1 VSFFFFSRE
10 KYILKKRNMSLVGGY
25 HLPKTNGNMP
35 HDDLLILDSGSS
47 QQQQQQSQPQR
58 PTPPFYLL
66 SHFPLEPP
74 PTGST
79 NLIVYRGLN
88 RDFDKYVK
96 QPIPPSLS
104 DFLTDIPLAETA
116 QNKASSFAGDAHG
129 GVGTLRSL
137 FSGPIISKEILSLTE
152 QQLSAFR
159 LHREPMLPDM
169 YQIYTSSPK
178 EPRTAPTTETLLPPP
193 ITNPLPGPSPQVQ
206 RVINEQTSRVSPDVK
221 RKAPADTTPVIQQ
234 QTTTPVAGILNRTTS
249 STPTLSSNPNLS
261 SSSGHLNDDQDE
273 MNLSKRKTKKT
284 KKEKKV

>member
-1 VSFFFFSRE
+1 MSSLFSRE
-10 KYILKKRNMSLVGGY
+10 KYRKRSMSLY

-35 HDDLLILDSGSS
+35 HDDLLMLDSGSS

-58 PTPPFYLL
+58 PSPPFYLL
-66 SHFPLEPP
+66 SHFPLEQP

-96 QPIPPSLS
+96 QPIAPSLS

-116 QNKASSFAGDAHG
+116 QHKAASFAGDAHG

-137 FSGPIISKEILSLTE
+137 FAGPIISKEILPLTE

-159 LHREPMLPDM
+159 LHREPLLSDL
-169 YQIYTSSPK
+169 YHIYTSSPK
-178 EPRTAPTTETLLPPP
+178 ETRSAPTTDTLLPPP

-221 RKAPADTTPVIQQ
+221 RKAPADATPVIQQ
-234 QTTTPVAGILNRTTS
+234 QTTTTPVAGILNRTTS
-249 STPTLSSNPNLS
+249 STPTLTNNANLS

>member
-1 VSFFFFSRE
+1 
-10 KYILKKRNMSLVGGY
+10 MSLVGGY

-35 HDDLLILDSGSS
+35 HDDLLILDSASS
-47 QQQQQQSQPQR
+47 QQQQKFQLQR
-58 PTPPFYLL
+58 PSPPFYLL
-66 SHFPLEPP
+66 NRYPLENAPN
-74 PTGST
+74 GST
-79 NLIVYRGLN
+79 NLIVYRGLS

-96 QPIPPSLS
+96 QPISPSLS
-104 DFLTDIPLAETA
+104 DFLTDIPSAETA
-116 QNKASSFAGDAHG
+116 QIKAASWAGDAQG

-137 FSGPIISKEILSLTE
+137 FSGPIISKEILSLSE

-159 LHREPMLPDM
+159 LHREPILPEM

-178 EPRTAPTTETLLPPP
+178 EPRTATTTETLLPPP

-206 RVINEQTSRVSPDVK
+206 RVINEQTSHVSPDVK
-221 RKAPADTTPVIQQ
+221 RKAPADTAPVIQQ

-249 STPTLSSNPNLS
+249 STPTLSSNTNLS
-261 SSSGHLNDDQDE
+261 SNSGHLNDDQDE

>member
-1 VSFFFFSRE
+1 
-10 KYILKKRNMSLVGGY
+10 MSLTGGY
-25 HLPKTNGNMP
+25 HLPKTNGNMA
-35 HDDLLILDSGSS
+35 HDDLLILDSNSS
-47 QQQQQQSQPQR
+47 QQAQQQQQQSQPQR
-58 PTPPFYLL
+58 PSAPFYLL
-66 SHFPLEPP
+66 NHFPLEPP

-96 QPIPPSLS
+96 QTIPPSLS

-116 QNKASSFAGDAHG
+116 QHKAASFAGDANG

-137 FSGPIISKEILSLTE
+137 FSGPIISKEILPLTE

-159 LHREPMLPDM
+159 LHREPLLPDM

-178 EPRTAPTTETLLPPP
+178 EPRTVPTTETLLPPP
-193 ITNPLPGPSPQVQ
+193 VTNPIQGPSPSVQ

-234 QTTTPVAGILNRTTS
+234 QTTTPVTGILNRTTS
-249 STPTLSSNPNLS
+249 STPTLASNTNLS

-273 MNLSKRKTKKT
+273 MNLTKRKTKKT

>member
-1 VSFFFFSRE
+1 
-10 KYILKKRNMSLVGGY
+10 MSLAGGY
-25 HLPKTNGNMP
+25 HLPKTNGSVS
-35 HDDLLILDSGSS
+35 HDDLLILDSGATK
-47 QQQQQQSQPQR
+47 QQQQSQPQR
-58 PTPPFYLL
+58 PSPPFYLL
-66 SHFPLEPP
+66 SHYPPDDP

-79 NLIVYRGLN
+79 NLIRHRGLSH
-88 RDFDKYVK
+88 DFDKYVK
-96 QPIPPSLS
+96 QSISPSLS

-116 QNKASSFAGDAHG
+116 QHKAASFAGDAHG

-137 FSGPIISKEILSLTE
+137 FAGPIISKEILPLTE

-159 LHREPMLPDM
+159 LHREPTLPEM

-178 EPRTAPTTETLLPPP
+178 EPRTAQPTDTLLPPP
-193 ITNPLPGPSPQVQ
+193 VTNPLAGPSPQVQ
-206 RVINEQTSRVSPDVK
+206 RVVNEQTSRVSPDVK

-234 QTTTPVAGILNRTTS
+234 QITTPVAGMLNRTTS
-249 STPTLSSNPNLS
+249 STPTLSTNANLS

>member
-1 VSFFFFSRE
+1 
-10 KYILKKRNMSLVGGY
+10 MSLTGGY

-35 HDDLLILDSGSS
+35 HDDLLMLDSASS
-47 QQQQQQSQPQR
+47 SQQQQQQQQQSQPQK
-58 PTPPFYLL
+58 PSPPFYLL
-66 SHFPLEPP
+66 NHYPLEAS

-79 NLIVYRGLN
+79 NLIVHWGLK

-96 QPIPPSLS
+96 QPISPSIS

-116 QNKASSFAGDAHG
+116 QLKATSFAADAHG

-137 FSGPIISKEILSLTE
+137 FADRVISKEIVPLTE

-159 LHREPMLPDM
+159 LHREPILPDM
-169 YQIYTSSPK
+169 YQIYTSTPK
-178 EPRTAPTTETLLPPP
+178 EPRSAAVTETILPPP
-193 ITNPLPGPSPQVQ
+193 VTNPLPGPSPQVQ
-206 RVINEQTSRVSPDVK
+206 RVLNEQTSRVSPDVK
-221 RKAPADTTPVIQQ
+221 RKAPADATPVIQQ
-234 QTTTPVAGILNRTTS
+234 QTTTPVAGILNRSITTT
-249 STPTLSSNPNLS
+249 STPTLSTNTNLS

>member
-1 VSFFFFSRE
+1 MN
-10 KYILKKRNMSLVGGY
+10 LTGGY

-35 HDDLLILDSGSS
+35 HDDLLILDSSSS

-58 PTPPFYLL
+58 PSPPFYLL
-66 SHFPLEPP
+66 SHYPLEPS

-79 NLIVYRGLN
+79 NLIDHWGLR

-96 QPIPPSLS
+96 QPISPSLS

-116 QNKASSFAGDAHG
+116 QNKAASFAGDVHG

-137 FSGPIISKEILSLTE
+137 FAGPIISKEILPLTE

-178 EPRTAPTTETLLPPP
+178 EPRSAPTTETLLPPP
-193 ITNPLPGPSPQVQ
+193 VANPLPGPSPQVQ
-206 RVINEQTSRVSPDVK
+206 RVMNEQTSRISPDVK
-221 RKAPADTTPVIQQ
+221 RKAPADTIPAIQQ
-234 QTTTPVAGILNRTTS
+234 QTTTPIAGLLNRTTT
-249 STPTLSSNPNLS
+249 STPTLSTNLS

>member
-1 VSFFFFSRE
+1 
-10 KYILKKRNMSLVGGY
+10 MSLVGGY

-35 HDDLLILDSGSS
+35 HDDLLMLDSGSS
-47 QQQQQQSQPQR
+47 QQQQQQQQSQPQR
-58 PTPPFYLL
+58 PSPPFYLL
-66 SHFPLEPP
+66 NHFPLEQQ

-96 QPIPPSLS
+96 QPISPSLS

-116 QNKASSFAGDAHG
+116 QHKAASFAGDAHG

-137 FSGPIISKEILSLTE
+137 FAGPIISKEILPLTE

-159 LHREPMLPDM
+159 LHREPMLSDV

-178 EPRTAPTTETLLPPP
+178 ETRSVPTTETLLPPP

-221 RKAPADTTPVIQQ
+221 RKAPADAPPVIQQ
-234 QTTTPVAGILNRTTS
+234 QTTTTTPVAGILNRTTS
-249 STPTLSSNPNLS
+249 STPTLSNNANLS
-261 SSSGHLNDDQDE
+261 TSGGHLNDDQDE

>member
-1 VSFFFFSRE
+1 
-10 KYILKKRNMSLVGGY
+10 MSLTGGY
-25 HLPKTNGNMP
+25 HISKTNGNMP

-47 QQQQQQSQPQR
+47 QQQQQQQFQPQR
-58 PTPPFYLL
+58 PSPPFYLL
-66 SHFPLEPP
+66 SHYPLEQP

-79 NLIVYRGLN
+79 NLIVHWGLS

-116 QNKASSFAGDAHG
+116 HHKAASFAGDAHG

-137 FSGPIISKEILSLTE
+137 FAGPIISKEILPLTE

-159 LHREPMLPDM
+159 LHREPILPDL

-178 EPRTAPTTETLLPPP
+178 EPRSAPIAETLLPPP
-193 ITNPLPGPSPQVQ
+193 VTNPIPGPSPQVQ

-221 RKAPADTTPVIQQ
+221 RKAPADATPVIQQ

-249 STPTLSSNPNLS
+249 TPTLSTNTNLP

>member
-1 VSFFFFSRE
+1 
-10 KYILKKRNMSLVGGY
+10 MSLVGAY
-25 HLPKTNGNMP
+25 HMPKTNGNMS
-35 HDDLLILDSGSS
+35 HDDLLILDSDSS
-47 QQQQQQSQPQR
+47 QQQSQPQR
-58 PTPPFYLL
+58 PSPPFYLL
-66 SHFPLEPP
+66 CHYPLEPP

-79 NLIVYRGLN
+79 NLIVHSGLS

-116 QNKASSFAGDAHG
+116 QHKAGQFAGDVHG

-137 FSGPIISKEILSLTE
+137 LAGPIISKEIIPLTE

-159 LHREPMLPDM
+159 LHREPLLPDL

-178 EPRTAPTTETLLPPP
+178 EPRTAPATEALIPLPVANP
-193 ITNPLPGPSPQVQ
+193 IPGPSPQVQ
-206 RVINEQTSRVSPDVK
+206 RVINEPTSRVSPDVK
-221 RKAPADTTPVIQQ
+221 RKAPADITPIIQP

-249 STPTLSSNPNLS
+249 TPTLSTNSNLS
-261 SSSGHLNDDQDE
+261 STSGHLNDDQDE

-284 KKEKKV
+284 KKEKKT

>member
-1 VSFFFFSRE
+1 M
-10 KYILKKRNMSLVGGY
+10 NLVGGY

-35 HDDLLILDSGSS
+35 HDDLLMLDSTLS
-47 QQQQQQSQPQR
+47 QHQQQSQQQR
-58 PTPPFYLL
+58 PSPPFYLL
-66 SHFPLEPP
+66 SHFPLDQP

-79 NLIVYRGLN
+79 NLIVYRGLH

-96 QPIPPSLS
+96 QPIAPSLS
-104 DFLTDIPLAETA
+104 DFLSDIPLAETA
-116 QNKASSFAGDAHG
+116 QHKAASFAGDAHG

-137 FSGPIISKEILSLTE
+137 LSGPIISKEILPLSE

-159 LHREPMLPDM
+159 LHREPVLSDM

-178 EPRTAPTTETLLPPP
+178 ETRTAPTTESLPPPP

-221 RKAPADTTPVIQQ
+221 RKAPADGGSIVQQ
-234 QTTTPVAGILNRTTS
+234 QTTTTPNAGMLNRTS
-249 STPTLSSNPNLS
+249 ANTPTLPTNTNLS

>member
-1 VSFFFFSRE
+1 
-10 KYILKKRNMSLVGGY
+10 MSLTGGY

-35 HDDLLILDSGSS
+35 HHDLLILDSGSS
-47 QQQQQQSQPQR
+47 QHQLQQLQQPQR
-58 PTPPFYLL
+58 PSPPFYLL
-66 SHFPLEPP
+66 SHYPLEPP

-79 NLIVYRGLN
+79 NLIDHWGLR

-96 QPIPPSLS
+96 QPISPSLS

-116 QNKASSFAGDAHG
+116 QHKAASFAGDVHG

-137 FSGPIISKEILSLTE
+137 FAGPIISKEILPLTE

-159 LHREPMLPDM
+159 LHREPTLPDM

-178 EPRTAPTTETLLPPP
+178 ETRSAPTTETLLPPP
-193 ITNPLPGPSPQVQ
+193 TTNPLPGPSPQVQ
-206 RVINEQTSRVSPDVK
+206 RVINEQTSRISPDVK

-234 QTTTPVAGILNRTTS
+234 QTTTPVASMLNRTISTT
-249 STPTLSSNPNLS
+249 STPTLSTNANLASN
-261 SSSGHLNDDQDE
+261 SGHLNDDQDE

>member
-1 VSFFFFSRE
+1 MLFLCVLE
-10 KYILKKRNMSLVGGY
+10 KIDMSLTGGY

-35 HDDLLILDSGSS
+35 HDDLLILDSNPS
-47 QQQQQQSQPQR
+47 QQQQQQQQQQQR
-58 PTPPFYLL
+58 PSPPFYLL
-66 SHFPLEPP
+66 NHYPLEPP

-79 NLIVYRGLN
+79 NLIDYWGLR

-96 QPIPPSLS
+96 QPISPSLS

-116 QNKASSFAGDAHG
+116 QNKAALFAGDAHG

-137 FSGPIISKEILSLTE
+137 FAGPIISKEILPLTE

-159 LHREPMLPDM
+159 LHREPILPDM

-178 EPRTAPTTETLLPPP
+178 ESRSAPTTETLLPPP

-221 RKAPADTTPVIQQ
+221 RKAPADATPIIQQ
-234 QTTTPVAGILNRTTS
+234 QTTTTTPVAGILNRTTT
-249 STPTLSSNPNLS
+249 STPTLSTNPNLPS
-261 SSSGHLNDDQDE
+261 NSGHLNDDQDE

>member
-1 VSFFFFSRE
+1 
-10 KYILKKRNMSLVGGY
+10 MSLVGGY

-35 HDDLLILDSGSS
+35 HDDLLMLDSGSS
-47 QQQQQQSQPQR
+47 EQQQQQQQQSQPQR
-58 PTPPFYLL
+58 PSPPFYLL
-66 SHFPLEPP
+66 NHFPLEQP

-79 NLIVYRGLN
+79 NLIVHRGLN

-96 QPIPPSLS
+96 QPISPSLS

-116 QNKASSFAGDAHG
+116 QRKATIFAADPQD

-137 FSGPIISKEILSLTE
+137 FASSIITKEILPLTE
-152 QQLSAFR
+152 HQLSAFR
-159 LHREPMLPDM
+159 LHREPMLSDI

-178 EPRTAPTTETLLPPP
+178 EIRSAPTAETFLPPP

-206 RVINEQTSRVSPDVK
+206 RVINEPTSRVSPDVK
-221 RKAPADTTPVIQQ
+221 RKAPADATPASQQ
-234 QTTTPVAGILNRTTS
+234 QTTTTTPVAGILNRTTS
-249 STPTLSSNPNLS
+249 STPTLSNNASLS
-261 SSSGHLNDDQDE
+261 TSGGHLNDDQDE